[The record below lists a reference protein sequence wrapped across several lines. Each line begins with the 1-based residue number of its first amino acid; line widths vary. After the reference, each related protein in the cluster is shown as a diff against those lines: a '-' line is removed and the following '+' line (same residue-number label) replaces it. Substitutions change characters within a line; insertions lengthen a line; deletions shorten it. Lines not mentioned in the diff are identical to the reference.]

1 MAADPSLDWVSSLPW
16 RWSYGITQSGRVFFI
31 NEEAK
36 STTWLHPVTGEAVVT
51 GHRKTPDLPTGWEEG
66 YTFEGAR
73 YYIKGLQQIVEHK
86 STFHPFFHLLF
97 NGTELSRP
105 YLPVCLFGY
114 IIIE

>member
-73 YYIKGLQQIVEHK
+73 YYIKFKIPWRTSVNSLPMKWEK
-86 STFHPFFHLLF
+86 SFYIHSVLLPKVMHGNIQVDF
-97 NGTELSRP
+97 Q
-105 YLPVCLFGY
+105 
-114 IIIE
+114 